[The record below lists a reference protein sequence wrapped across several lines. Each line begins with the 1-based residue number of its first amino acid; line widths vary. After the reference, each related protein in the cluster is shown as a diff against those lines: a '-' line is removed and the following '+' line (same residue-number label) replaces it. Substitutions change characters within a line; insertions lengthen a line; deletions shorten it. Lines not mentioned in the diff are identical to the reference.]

1 VVLQIAIN
9 KYLAI
14 LLLIISSEFVQ
25 AMKFLILI
33 FSLSYSAFSFAASK
47 DYKCII
53 TNAVVPNAK
62 GELYEIGDSSV
73 IGKEFTVDRGTG
85 IMAGTLKNN
94 QVNAP
99 VIIDIGSTENSFKA
113 VTTMRGS
120 RTSNVH
126 ALTIQEF
133 IKDNKKPFVYLHD
146 ATVFYG
152 VCTHY

>member
-1 VVLQIAIN
+1 
-9 KYLAI
+9 
-14 LLLIISSEFVQ
+14 LLR
-25 AMKFLILI
+25 
-33 FSLSYSAFSFAASK
+33 SFFDK
-47 DYKCII
+47 KPLG
-53 TNAVVPNAK
+53 NP
-62 GELYEIGDSSV
+62 
-73 IGKEFTVDRGTG
+73 DRP
-85 IMAGTLKNN
+85 LKNN

-126 ALTIQEF
+126 ALIIQEF